1 MSEKF
6 CNCKIESNALATMP
20 IAVHEAS
27 EERHA
32 RKEKCFFVII
42 ALLIVLLVG
51 SNIAWLVY
59 ESQFETVEESF
70 VVEQDNEGGYNNYVG
85 NDGDITNGK
94 TDN

>member
-1 MSEKF
+1 MGEKF

-32 RKEKCFFVII
+32 RKEKCFFVVII
-42 ALLIVLLVG
+42 LLIVLLVG

-59 ESQFETVEESF
+59 ESQFEVVEEYS
-70 VVEQDNEGGYNNYVG
+70 VEQESETGTNQSVINGGEIG
-85 NDGDITNGK
+85 
-94 TDN
+94 

>member
-1 MSEKF
+1 MGEKF

-32 RKEKCFFVII
+32 RKEKCFFVVII
-42 ALLIVLLVG
+42 LLIVLLVG

-59 ESQFETVEESF
+59 QSQFETVEETY
-70 VVEQDNEGGYNNYVG
+70 QDVMQEADNGENNFIGGDLYG
-85 NDGDITNGK
+85 STED
-94 TDN
+94 

>member
-1 MSEKF
+1 MGEKI

-32 RKEKCFFVII
+32 RKEKCFFVVII
-42 ALLIVLLVG
+42 LLIVLLVG

-59 ESQFETVEESF
+59 QSQFETVEVSEDIL
-70 VVEQDNEGGYNNYVG
+70 VDAEGDGTANYIG
-85 NDGDITNGK
+85 QDGDIYNGE
-94 TDN
+94 D